1 MQKLSGDPDM
11 KLMVYSHD
19 AFGLGNIRRMLTICE
34 YLLCTLPNI
43 SILVV
48 SGSPALH
55 TLRLPEGLDY
65 IKLPCLGR
73 DTSGQLEAKYLKRMP
88 ETLVRLRSHLILT
101 AAVHFQPDMLLVDKK
116 PQGLRNELK
125 ETLRHLSRHRPQT
138 RRVLLLRDIL
148 DTPATTIRQ
157 WQTNN
162 YYRLTQQHY
171 DQLWVVGTPEIFNLP
186 DEYNFPLPLR
196 RKVRFCGYLS
206 RGCGH
211 TPRTVLRQQLG
222 VHPDEPLVVVTSG
235 GGGDGH
241 HLIQTYME
249 SISQQTVVSQPIPK
263 TVIISGPEMPAEQ
276 QQQLQAQVAAY
287 PNVQFLEF
295 SDDLISYLNAADA
308 VVAMA
313 GYNTTCEI
321 LSLRKPAVVVPRTRP
336 VQEQWIRAKRF
347 ADKGLLY
354 AIHPQQLTPQQLFQT
369 LNQAL
374 TTKPLAIKSFRLDGL
389 PRIAQLMHD
398 LMSSNVRT
406 SSHHLTEL
414 LCAL

>member
-1 MQKLSGDPDM
+1 MR
-11 KLMVYSHD
+11 LMVYSHD

-34 YLLCTLPNI
+34 YLLRTLPNI

-73 DTSGQLEAKYLKRMP
+73 NTSGQLEARYLKSMP

-101 AAVHFQPDMLLVDKK
+101 AVVHFQPDVLLIDKK
-116 PQGLRNELK
+116 PLGLRNELK
-125 ETLRHLSRHRPQT
+125 ETLNHLNRHSPNT
-138 RRVLLLRDIL
+138 KRVLLLRDIL
-148 DTPATTIRQ
+148 DTPAATIQQ
-157 WQTNN
+157 WQVNN
-162 YYRLTQQHY
+162 YYQLTQQHY
-171 DQLWVVGTPEIFNLP
+171 DQIWIVGTPEIFNLP

-206 RGCGH
+206 RGCGR
-211 TPRTVLRQQLG
+211 TSQTVLRQQLKI
-222 VHPDEPLVVVTSG
+222 HPQEKLVVVTPG

-241 HLIQTYME
+241 QLIQTYLASMD
-249 SISQQTVVSQPIPK
+249 QQLKAAQPIPK
-263 TVIISGPEMPAEQ
+263 TVIISGPEMPTEE
-276 QQQLQAQVAAY
+276 QQQLQTQVAAY
-287 PNVQFLEF
+287 PQIRLLEF

-308 VVAMA
+308 IVAMA

-336 VQEQWIRAKRF
+336 VQEQWMRAKRF
-347 ADKGLLY
+347 ADSGLLY
-354 AIHPQQLTPQQLFQT
+354 AIHPQQLTPQQLSQT
-369 LNQAL
+369 LHRAL
-374 TTKPLAIKSFRLDGL
+374 TIKPHAINSFRLDGL

-398 LMSSNVRT
+398 LMACAVHPSNRD
-406 SSHHLTEL
+406 LAEL
-414 LCAL
+414 SCAL

>member
-1 MQKLSGDPDM
+1 M

-19 AFGLGNIRRMLTICE
+19 AFGLGNIRRILTICE
-34 YLLCTLPNI
+34 YLLRTLPNV

-73 DTSGQLEAKYLKRMP
+73 DTSGQLAAKYLKSMP

-101 AAVHFQPDMLLVDKK
+101 AAVHFQPDVLLVDKK
-116 PQGLRNELK
+116 PQGLRHELK
-125 ETLRHLSRHRPQT
+125 ETLGYLSRHSPKTQ
-138 RRVLLLRDIL
+138 RVLLLRDIL
-148 DTPATTIRQ
+148 DTPAVTIQQ
-157 WQTNN
+157 WQQNN
-162 YYRLTQQHY
+162 YYRITQKHY
-171 DQLWVVGTPEIFNLP
+171 NQVWVVGTPEIFNLP
-186 DEYNFPLPLR
+186 EEYDFPLPLR

-206 RGCGH
+206 RSSGR
-211 TPRTVLRQQLG
+211 TPRAVLRQQLG
-222 VHPDEPLVVVTSG
+222 VHADEPLVVVTPG
-235 GGGDGH
+235 GGGDGYQ
-241 HLIQTYME
+241 LIQTYLE
-249 SISQQTVVSQPIPK
+249 SIRQQTAASKPTPK

-276 QQQLQAQVAAY
+276 QQQLQTQVAAY
-287 PNVQFLEF
+287 STIQLLEF

-321 LSLRKPAVVVPRTRP
+321 LSLRKPAVVVPRIRP

-347 ADKGLLY
+347 ADSGLLY
-354 AIHPQQLTPQQLFQT
+354 AIHPQRLTPQQLSQT
-369 LNQAL
+369 LGQVL
-374 TTKPLAIKSFRLDGL
+374 TTTPPGINSFRLDGL

-398 LMSSNVRT
+398 LMPNAART
-406 SSHHLTEL
+406 SNHDFAEL
-414 LCAL
+414 PCAL

>member
-1 MQKLSGDPDM
+1 M

-34 YLLCTLPNI
+34 YLLRTLPSI

-73 DTSGQLEAKYLKRMP
+73 DTSGQLEAKYLKSMP

-101 AAVHFQPDMLLVDKK
+101 AAAHFQPDVLLVDKK

-125 ETLRHLSRHRPQT
+125 ETLGHLSRHSPKT
-138 RRVLLLRDIL
+138 KRVLLLRDIL
-148 DTPATTIRQ
+148 DTPAATIQQ

-162 YYRLTQQHY
+162 YYRLTQKHY
-171 DQLWVVGTPEIFNLP
+171 DQIWVVGTPEIFNLP
-186 DEYNFPLPLR
+186 HEYNFPLPLR

-206 RGCGH
+206 RGCGR
-211 TPRTVLRQQLG
+211 TPSPLLRQQLG
-222 VHPDEPLVVVTSG
+222 VHPDEPLVVVTPG
-235 GGGDGH
+235 GGGDGQR
-241 HLIQTYME
+241 LIHTYLE
-249 SISQQTVVSQPIPK
+249 SVRQQAIAAKPIQK
-263 TVIISGPEMPAEQ
+263 TVIISGPEMPADQ
-276 QQQLQAQVAAY
+276 QRQFETQVAPY
-287 PNVQFLEF
+287 PNVQLLEF

-336 VQEQWIRAKRF
+336 VQEQWMRARRF
-347 ADKGLLY
+347 AESGLLY
-354 AIHPQQLTPQQLFQT
+354 AIHPQKLTPQTLCQT
-369 LNQAL
+369 LEQAL
-374 TTKPLAIKSFRLDGL
+374 TTKPYAINTFRLDGL
-389 PRIAQLMHD
+389 PRIAQLMQG
-398 LMSSNVRT
+398 LMSSVSHT
-406 SSHHLTEL
+406 SSRDLAKL
-414 LCAL
+414 SCAL

>member
-1 MQKLSGDPDM
+1 M

-34 YLLCTLPNI
+34 YLLRTLPDV

-73 DTSGQLEAKYLKRMP
+73 DATGQLEARYLKKMP
-88 ETLVRLRSHLILT
+88 DTLVRLRSHLILT
-101 AAVHFQPDMLLVDKK
+101 AAVHFQPDVLLVDKK

-125 ETLRHLSRHRPQT
+125 ETLAYLSLYSPNT
-138 RRVLLLRDIL
+138 KRVLLLRDIL
-148 DTPATTIRQ
+148 DIPTATIQ
-157 WQTNN
+157 EWKKNN
-162 YYRLTQQHY
+162 YYNITQKHY
-171 DQLWVVGTPEIFNLP
+171 DQVWVVGTPEIFNLP
-186 DEYNFPLPLR
+186 DEYKFSLPLQ

-206 RGCGH
+206 RSSGR
-211 TPRTVLRQQLG
+211 TPRNVLRQQLG
-222 VHPDEPLVVVTSG
+222 IHPDESLVVVTPG
-235 GGGDGH
+235 GGGDGYQ
-241 HLIQTYME
+241 LVQTYLE
-249 SISQQTVVSQPIPK
+249 SVRQRTLATQAIPK
-263 TVIISGPEMPAEQ
+263 TVIIAGPEMPVEQ
-276 QQQLQAQVAAY
+276 QQQIRSQVVAY
-287 PNVQFLEF
+287 PTIQLLEF

-308 VVAMA
+308 VIAMA

-347 ADKGLLY
+347 ADQGLLH
-354 AIHPQQLTPQQLFQT
+354 AIHPQQLTPQQLFQA
-369 LNQAL
+369 LDQVL
-374 TTKPLAIKSFRLDGL
+374 TTKPAAINSFRLDGL

-398 LMSSNVRT
+398 LMPNAVYPSNRD
-406 SSHHLTEL
+406 LAKL
-414 LCAL
+414 PCAL

>member
-1 MQKLSGDPDM
+1 M

-34 YLLCTLPNI
+34 YLLRTLPDV

-73 DTSGQLEAKYLKRMP
+73 DATGQLEARYLKKMP
-88 ETLVRLRSHLILT
+88 DTLVRLRSHLILT
-101 AAVHFQPDMLLVDKK
+101 AAVHFQPDVLLVDKK

-125 ETLRHLSRHRPQT
+125 ETLAYLSLYSPNT
-138 RRVLLLRDIL
+138 KRVLLLRDIL
-148 DTPATTIRQ
+148 DVPAVTIQQ
-157 WQTNN
+157 WQKNN
-162 YYRLTQQHY
+162 YYNITQKHY
-171 DQLWVVGTPEIFNLP
+171 DQVWVVGTPEIFNLP
-186 DEYNFPLPLR
+186 NEYKFSLPLR

-206 RGCGH
+206 RSSGR
-211 TPRTVLRQQLG
+211 TPRNVLRQQLG
-222 VHPDEPLVVVTSG
+222 IDPDESLVVVTPG
-235 GGGDGH
+235 GGGDGYQ
-241 HLIQTYME
+241 LIQTYLE
-249 SISQQTVVSQPIPK
+249 SMHQRTLAAQPIPK
-263 TVIISGPEMPAEQ
+263 TVIIAGPEMPAEQ
-276 QQQLQAQVAAY
+276 QQQLRSQVVPY
-287 PNVQFLEF
+287 PTIQLLEF

-347 ADKGLLY
+347 ADQGLLY
-354 AIHPQQLTPQQLFQT
+354 AIHPQQLTPQQLFQ
-369 LNQAL
+369 AL
-374 TTKPLAIKSFRLDGL
+374 DQVLTNEPAAINSFRLDGL

-398 LMSSNVRT
+398 LMPNAIHPSNRD
-406 SSHHLTEL
+406 LAKL
-414 LCAL
+414 PCAL

>member
-1 MQKLSGDPDM
+1 MR
-11 KLMVYSHD
+11 LMVYSHD

-34 YLLCTLPNI
+34 YLLRTLPNV

-73 DTSGQLEAKYLKRMP
+73 DTSGQLEARYLKSMP

-101 AAVHFQPDMLLVDKK
+101 AVVHFQPDVLLIDKK
-116 PQGLRNELK
+116 PLGLRNELK
-125 ETLRHLSRHRPQT
+125 ETLNHLNRDSPNT
-138 RRVLLLRDIL
+138 KRVLLLRDIL
-148 DTPATTIRQ
+148 DTPAATIQQ
-157 WQTNN
+157 WQVNN
-162 YYRLTQQHY
+162 YYQLTQQHY
-171 DQLWVVGTPEIFNLP
+171 DQVWIVGTPEIFNLP

-206 RGCGH
+206 RGCGR
-211 TPRTVLRQQLG
+211 TPQTVLRQQLK
-222 VHPDEPLVVVTSG
+222 VHPQEKLVVVTPG
-235 GGGDGH
+235 GGGDGRQ
-241 HLIQTYME
+241 LIQTYLASMD
-249 SISQQTVVSQPIPK
+249 QQIKAAQPIPK
-263 TVIISGPEMPAEQ
+263 TVIISGPEMPTEE
-276 QQQLQAQVAAY
+276 QQQLQTQVAAY
-287 PNVQFLEF
+287 PQIRLLEF

-336 VQEQWIRAKRF
+336 VQEQWMRAKRF
-347 ADKGLLY
+347 ADSGLLY
-354 AIHPQQLTPQQLFQT
+354 AIHPQRLTPQQLSQS
-369 LNQAL
+369 LHRAL
-374 TTKPLAIKSFRLDGL
+374 TIKPHAINSFRLDGL

-398 LMSSNVRT
+398 LMACAVRPSNRD
-406 SSHHLTEL
+406 LAEL
-414 LCAL
+414 SCAL